1 MNTDFFSF
9 FHQRPDVKFNKRVF
23 VFIVCLVIS
32 LCSWLQINLSK
43 EHLHNVS
50 VQIDFVNLPKTR
62 FGITKITDTL
72 LVEVEADGYALLKYK
87 MKDVSIDFR
96 KLKKDENS
104 GSFYFLPNNYTKMI
118 AKQMDDNFKVVR
130 AVTDT
135 IQLIP
140 RLR

>member
-1 MNTDFFSF
+1 MKTDLFSF
-9 FHQRPDVKFNKRVF
+9 FHHRPDIKFNKRVF
-23 VFIVCLVIS
+23 VFIICLVIS

-43 EHLHNVS
+43 EHLNTVP
-50 VQIDFVNLPKTR
+50 VKVDFVNLPKTR
-62 FGITKITDTL
+62 FGITQITDTL
-72 LVEVEADGYALLKYK
+72 LMEVEADGFALLKYE

-96 KLKKDENS
+96 KLKKDNNS

-118 AKQMDDNFKVVR
+118 GKQIGDNFKVVR
-130 AVTDT
+130 SVTDT